1 MMLYI
6 YLTVIIIVSIIT
18 GIILTIV
25 EKKGVVPKRDP
36 DILSDTLELD
46 RIIQEDFPE
55 VPKKTVTSTK
65 VVENIAPQEDGVYYN
80 SPVMVSSYT
89 IDLGP
94 VIHTVQKIDV
104 KKDIEKID
112 KTQSISMEE
121 EIL

>member
-1 MMLYI
+1 MLYI

-25 EKKGVVPKRDP
+25 EKKGVVPKRDH

-55 VPKKTVTSTK
+55 VTKKTVTSTK
-65 VVENIAPQEDGVYYN
+65 VVEDIAPQEDGVYYN

-94 VIHTVQKIDV
+94 VIHNVQKIDV